1 MVINVKTFS
10 LMRVFFSN
18 ISGKQQ
24 SIKYKEKI
32 ENFYLLVDTNLTK
45 NNIKKATAR
54 SSFYIY

>member
-1 MVINVKTFS
+1 
-10 LMRVFFSN
+10 MRVFFSN
-18 ISGKQQ
+18 LSGKQQ

>member
-1 MVINVKTFS
+1 
-10 LMRVFFSN
+10 MRVFFSN

-45 NNIKKATAR
+45 K
-54 SSFYIY
+54 